1 MLNGSLR
8 ITLGEQNNIDEV
20 KYVIN
25 VLENIL
31 EWYKNDKVILEMNN
45 TVKTSNIKRWVIC
58 KKNAHN
64 TNIIF
69 IV

>member
-58 KKNAHN
+58 KKMR
-64 TNIIF
+64 IIL
-69 IV
+69 I

>member
-58 KKNAHN
+58 KKMH
-64 TNIIF
+64 IIL
-69 IV
+69 I